1 MWGSDSCFSSPP
13 TKGRSC
19 PTNTAVFPPSSFV
32 LLSFVWFYIFF
43 STGQVLL
50 STLSWCSACTSVS
63 EGVFLMYPWRE
74 MYSMSTYS
82 PAILFSPLACFYVG
96 YFVSLKGTFTSL
108 CLEATEHERNMLSLS
123 YVLCAENG
131 QASSTC
137 KTNPEDR
144 VLLVLFIRHSSW
156 NEIVY
161 ILKGLGQRSS
171 AGTFWGRGNFY
182 WLFLSINC

>member
-1 MWGSDSCFSSPP
+1 MFLLWQTISLMWGSDSCFSSPP

-50 STLSWCSACTSVS
+50 SRRSWCSACTSVS
-63 EGVFLMYPWRE
+63 EGVFLMHPWRE

-96 YFVSLKGTFTSL
+96 CFVSLKGTFTSL
-108 CLEATEHERNMLSLS
+108 WLEATEHERKMLSLICT
-123 YVLCAENG
+123 LCWKW
-131 QASSTC
+131 T
-137 KTNPEDR
+137 
-144 VLLVLFIRHSSW
+144 
-156 NEIVY
+156 
-161 ILKGLGQRSS
+161 
-171 AGTFWGRGNFY
+171 
-182 WLFLSINC
+182 SIFHL

>member
-1 MWGSDSCFSSPP
+1 MFLLWQTIALMWGSYSCFSSPP

-50 STLSWCSACTSVS
+50 SRRSWCSACTSVS
-63 EGVFLMYPWRE
+63 EGVFLMHPWRK

-96 YFVSLKGTFTSL
+96 CFVSLKGTFTSL
-108 CLEATEHERNMLSLS
+108 CLEATEHERNMLSLICT
-123 YVLCAENG
+123 LCWKW
-131 QASSTC
+131 T
-137 KTNPEDR
+137 
-144 VLLVLFIRHSSW
+144 
-156 NEIVY
+156 
-161 ILKGLGQRSS
+161 
-171 AGTFWGRGNFY
+171 
-182 WLFLSINC
+182 SIFHL